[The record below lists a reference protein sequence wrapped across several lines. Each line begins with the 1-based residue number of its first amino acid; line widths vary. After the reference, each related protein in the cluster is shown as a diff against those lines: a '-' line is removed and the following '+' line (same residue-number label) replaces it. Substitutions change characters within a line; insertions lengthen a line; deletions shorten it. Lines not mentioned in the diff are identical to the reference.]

1 MHMAQLMPLP
11 LTVSCF
17 SKIQIGFTFLVPAH
31 AGSLGKKGRCVCIL
45 KDLFIKENWYLFRP
59 HGVDTAGGVMVSACP
74 SVRASGG
81 VARSKYVGW
90 TDMHAGPILRNFSGS
105 SLPLPL
111 RVGPLESSYGVCPLG
126 THWFIVSLI

>member
-1 MHMAQLMPLP
+1 
-11 LTVSCF
+11 
-17 SKIQIGFTFLVPAH
+17 
-31 AGSLGKKGRCVCIL
+31 
-45 KDLFIKENWYLFRP
+45 
-59 HGVDTAGGVMVSACP
+59 MVSACP

-111 RVGPLESSYGVCPLG
+111 GVGALRVGPLESSYGVCPLG